1 MKRPIS
7 SLTPLFLGLL
17 FIIVFTNNG
26 DTLFSQAIASTTY
39 TAGRTT
45 IGPVMY
51 TGQQNVIFA
60 SQVTTGAETGPLN
73 SISVYVGEVHAE
85 PLNHMQVAI
94 YADNGKNAPENR
106 IVNSSAEVLS
116 ANSWNVFPMPS
127 ITVAANKNYWL
138 AFNVDGSS
146 THVPIVSNV
155 ARSTWRY
162 PIAYGIWPSLYGTLS
177 RPVEVKQ
184 YSIYMTYTSV
194 GITSSPST
202 TPTATPASTPTTTG
216 IPTPTPTSSGGTAGC
231 GLPTTPGATTKT
243 ITVNSV
249 RRTYLVVVPAGLNPN
264 TPTPIVMGFH
274 GGNSTSDYARQTYGP
289 ESAEAVIYVYP
300 QAEPFAD
307 AWAGWNVDPTGLD
320 FPYFDTV
327 LADLGKGHCVDTE
340 HVFATGKSNGAFFV
354 NSLACYRP
362 NAIRAIASVASGGPQ
377 GNCTEAKPAMIVHGS
392 ADAVVPI
399 RTGMQSRYYW
409 LAANGYSGAP
419 SIPVNP
425 PPCVSYPGT
434 FNPVLWCQHGGG
446 HDWPTCWTGVSVRN
460 FFLSL

>member
-1 MKRPIS
+1 LDQENMKKPFS
-7 SLTPLFLGLL
+7 SLVPLFLGVL
-17 FIIVFTNNG
+17 FIAVSTNG
-26 DTLFSQAIASTTY
+26 SYTLFSQAIASTTH

-51 TGQQNVIFA
+51 TGQQNVMSA
-60 SQVTTGAETGPLN
+60 SQVTTGAETGLLN
-73 SISVYVGEVHAE
+73 SISVYVGEVHAA

-94 YADNGKNAPENR
+94 YADDGTNAPGNR
-106 IVNSSAEVLS
+106 IANSSTEVLT

-138 AFNVDGSS
+138 VFNVDGSG
-146 THVPIVSNV
+146 TRVPIVSSV

-162 PIAYGIWPSLYGTLS
+162 PISYGTWPSLYGMLS
-177 RPVEVKQ
+177 RPVEAKQ

-194 GITSSPST
+194 GITPSPST
-202 TPTATPASTPTTTG
+202 TIGAP
-216 IPTPTPTSSGGTAGC
+216 IPPPTSSGGTAGC
-231 GLPTTPGATTKT
+231 GLPITPGAATKT
-243 ITVNSV
+243 ITVNGV
-249 RRTYLVVVPAGLNPN
+249 QRTYLVVIPAGLNPT

-274 GGNSTSDYARQTYGP
+274 GGNSTADYARQTYGL
-289 ESAEAVIYVYP
+289 EGAEAVIYVYP

-307 AWAGWNVDPTGLD
+307 AWAAWNVDPAGLD

-327 LADLGKGHCVDTE
+327 ITDLGKRHCVDTE
-340 HVFATGKSNGAFFV
+340 RVFATGKSNGAFFV

-362 NAIRAIASVASGGPQ
+362 NVIRAIASVAGGGPQ
-377 GNCTEAKPAMIVHGS
+377 GNCTAAKAAMIINGS

-399 RTGMQSRYYW
+399 STGMYSRDYW

-446 HDWPTCWTGVSVRN
+446 HDWPTWAGAGVRN